1 MFLAIKAIYFQ
12 LNKANLHSGVLE
24 AYYVFC
30 SLSDKVMGKFFIVLY
45 HAFPSPFFFKLENE

>member
-45 HAFPSPFFFKLENE
+45 HAFPSPLFFLS